1 MNKKTSIKNWSKDD
15 RPREKL
21 MLKGVS
27 ALSDSELIAI
37 LIGSGN
43 SKQSAVEL
51 SRDILSSCKNNLN
64 NLGKL
69 SVADLMKFSGIG
81 EAKAI
86 TIVAA
91 LELGKR
97 RKVETALDKK
107 QITSSQD
114 VFDIFHPMI
123 SDLPHEEFWIAQLTN
138 SNSIIDVYKTSQGG
152 TTGTVIDIKLIM
164 KDTLSKLAQALILIH
179 NHPSGNIRPS
189 TQDINVTKKIKEAA
203 NYFEIKLL
211 DHVIIGEKTYYSF
224 ADNGEL

>member
-1 MNKKTSIKNWSKDD
+1 MQKKISIKNWSKDD

-21 MLKGVS
+21 MSKGVS

-43 SKQSAVEL
+43 TRQSAVEL
-51 SRDILSSCKNNLN
+51 SRDILRTCKNNLN
-64 NLGKL
+64 FLGKM
-69 SVADLMKFSGIG
+69 SVSDLMKFNGIG

-86 TIVAA
+86 SIVSA

-97 RKVETALDKK
+97 RKIETALEKK

-123 SDLPHEEFWIAQLTN
+123 SDLRHEEFWIVQLTN
-138 SNSIIDVYKTSQGG
+138 SNTIIDVYKTSQGG
-152 TTGTVIDIKLIM
+152 TTGTVIDVKLIM
-164 KDTLSKLAQALILIH
+164 KDALNKIAQSLVLIH

-189 TQDINVTKKIKEAA
+189 PQDIKITHKIREASA
-203 NYFEIKLL
+203 FFDIKLL
-211 DHVIIGEKTYYSF
+211 DHIIIGEKSYYSF
-224 ADNGEL
+224 ADNGDL